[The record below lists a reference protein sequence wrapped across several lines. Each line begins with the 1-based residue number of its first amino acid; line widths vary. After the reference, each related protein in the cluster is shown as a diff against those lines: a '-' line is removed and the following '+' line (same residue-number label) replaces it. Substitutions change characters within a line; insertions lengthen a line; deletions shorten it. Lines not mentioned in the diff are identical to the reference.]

1 MNVGNIKS
9 AKYHHIRNPDDLTE
23 IWDNNK
29 IVFTMNDDSLVCYTK
44 TFAEDAD
51 ANPEVAVAA
60 TVEDD
65 DWTGASVHKP
75 IS

>member
-9 AKYHHIRNPDDLTE
+9 AKYHHMRNPDDLTE
-23 IWDNNK
+23 VWDNNK

-51 ANPEVAVAA
+51 ANPAIAEWLQSNTPEAA
-60 TVEDD
+60 DD
-65 DWTGASVHKP
+65 LPSE
-75 IS
+75 